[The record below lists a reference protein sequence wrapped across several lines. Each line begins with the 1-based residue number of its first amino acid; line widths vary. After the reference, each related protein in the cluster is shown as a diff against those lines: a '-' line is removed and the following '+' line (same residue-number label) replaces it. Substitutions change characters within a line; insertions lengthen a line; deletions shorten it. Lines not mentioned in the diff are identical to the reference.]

1 MRKIYLIFALLL
13 STAQVIFGNC
23 SDEARNVMLN
33 AGISPEYIKDEC
45 NDSKKVSESSDDI
58 NDIEVSKDININSFS
73 NHDTDIK
80 MLIGNVDG
88 SVGSID
94 LSGKINQFIFTKNIG
109 NNFILGGR
117 QIYFT
122 MTDKTG
128 LVRYD
133 LSGFGL
139 SGGYKFVQKHLLLQ
153 PQITYYFGNSSFS
166 VFGINSEG
174 TGDGFSLDLP
184 ASYELDSVLVG
195 VTLQFMYVGS
205 TFGNIDEDNKV
216 VANQSIGFHFGHS
229 F

>member
-1 MRKIYLIFALLL
+1 MRKIYLIFVLLL
-13 STAQVIFGNC
+13 STTQVIFGDC
-23 SDEARNVMLN
+23 SDEARNEMLN
-33 AGISPEYIKDEC
+33 AGISPEYIKNEC
-45 NDSKKVSESSDDI
+45 GNLSKNNNLSDNI
-58 NDIEVSKDININSFS
+58 NEIEVSKNINVNSFS
-73 NHDTDIK
+73 NYDADIK
-80 MLIGNVDG
+80 FLIGNVDG

-94 LSGKINQFIFTKNIG
+94 LSGKINQFIFTKNLS
-109 NNFILGGR
+109 NNFIIGGR

-139 SGGYKFVQKHLLLQ
+139 SGGYKFVQKDLLFQ

-184 ASYELDSVLVG
+184 ASYKFDSVLVG

-205 TFGNIDEDNKV
+205 TFGNIDDDNKV